1 MLGQYF
7 YDNDDIQKSK
17 KMINNV
23 KQNALTN
30 GVYFANWDILIAW
43 FAGEPYE
50 VAILGNEFESK
61 QKEFNKHYLPNAFF
75 SGGKSEG
82 ALPLLKHKLIAGQ
95 TTIYMCQNKL
105 CQFPVTDVKEALKQM
120 VK

>member
-7 YDNDDIQKSK
+7 YNDDYIQKSK

-23 KQNALTN
+23 KQNALDK
-30 GVYFANWDILIAW
+30 GVYFANWDVLMAW
-43 FAGEPYE
+43 FAEKPYE
-50 VAILGNEFESK
+50 VAILGKEFESK
-61 QKEFNKHYLPNAFF
+61 QKEFNKHYLPNALF
-75 SGGKSEG
+75 SGGVSEG
-82 ALPLLKHKLIAGQ
+82 ALPLLKHKLIEGQ

-105 CQFPVTDVKEALKQM
+105 CQFPVTEVKEALKQM